1 MGHMIY
7 IVADDRESVGG
18 VIDALS
24 AMEGVEVVTNR
35 LPLGDYL
42 VDGKLLFERK
52 TLGDLVESIKDG
64 RLFRQGLRL
73 AASKLR
79 GIVILEGTAA
89 DLATCRMNREAI
101 QGALISLSVIM
112 GIPLLRSRSAEES
125 ARLMIYAARQVSATA
140 SGAIARKGVRP
151 KGKRRSQLEVLQGLP
166 GIGPARAQRL
176 LDNFGTVQ
184 AVVQAEAEELA
195 RLPGIG
201 AKTAEAIRWVVS
213 EPDAWHDAD
222 SDPVL

>member
-1 MGHMIY
+1 MGHMIS
-7 IVADDRESVGG
+7 IVADDRESLGG

-166 GIGPARAQRL
+166 GIGPARAATARQLWHRASGRPGGSG
-176 LDNFGTVQ
+176 GTCTTSGD
-184 AVVQAEAEELA
+184 
-195 RLPGIG
+195 RPRDRRGHPMG
-201 AKTAEAIRWVVS
+201 S
-213 EPDAWHDAD
+213 ERTGCVA
-222 SDPVL
+222 